1 MTIDKKMNLLNKEL
15 NEKISLHQNE
25 INEKDSVGLDGD
37 QKEENIFH
45 KELLKWIAKKKK
57 ELEIEEIIQK

>member
-25 INEKDSVGLDGD
+25 INENDSVGLDGD
-37 QKEENIFH
+37 QTEENIFH
-45 KELLKWIAKKKK
+45 KELLKWIDEKKK
-57 ELEIEEIIQK
+57 ELEIGEIIQK